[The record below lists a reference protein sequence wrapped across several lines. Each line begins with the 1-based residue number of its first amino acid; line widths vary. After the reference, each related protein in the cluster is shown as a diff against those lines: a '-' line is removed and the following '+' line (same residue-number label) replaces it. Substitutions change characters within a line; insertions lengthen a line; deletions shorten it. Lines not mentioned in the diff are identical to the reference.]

1 MTTENNFL
9 LREPVTEQEW
19 EDYYCIRYEVLRKPW
34 DQPFS
39 STKDDTE
46 DISFHLLLTDPDGR
60 PAGAGRLQ
68 FNSETQGQ
76 IRSMAVR
83 EDLRGTGWGNKI
95 LKSLEE
101 EAVSRGLTE
110 IVLDARI
117 GAVRFYENAGYTV
130 TGDSYL
136 LFGEIPHKAMRKEV

>member
-1 MTTENNFL
+1 MTTENKFL

-19 EDYYCIRYEVLRKPW
+19 DDYYRIRYEVLRKPW
-34 DQPFS
+34 NQPFS
-39 STKDDTE
+39 STKDEAE
-46 DISFHLLLTDPDGR
+46 DISFHLLLTDPEGR

-68 FNSETQGQ
+68 FNSASQGQ

-83 EDLRGTGWGNKI
+83 EDLRGTGWGSTI
-95 LKSLEE
+95 LKRLEQ
-101 EAVSRGLTE
+101 EAADRGMTE

-117 GAVRFYENAGYTV
+117 GAVHFYENAGYTV

-136 LFGEIPHKAMRKEV
+136 LFGEIPHKAMRKRL